1 MKRRKKLQ
9 ELTIKDNFMFGAVMC
24 DEKNCKK
31 FLEMALGF
39 PIAKVEVSKEKSM
52 VYHPQYK
59 GVRLDVYAK
68 DENNTHYNVE
78 MQAVRKDDLPRRA
91 RYYHSQIDM
100 ELLVSGAEYT
110 ELPNSY
116 VIFICDFDPFGKG
129 KYRYTFQN
137 KCNELHEFSLDDGIH
152 TIFFST
158 KGKNEEEVSKEL
170 VKFLKFVGADLQE
183 STEDY
188 EDEFV
193 KELQKSVAHVKTSR
207 EMEERFMLLE
217 LMLKDEHKAGKIE
230 GKIEASIEN
239 LLELLEEL
247 SVVPEN
253 LRKTIMEETDL
264 STLKKWLKLAAKSSS
279 IEQFMENM

>member
-24 DEKNCKK
+24 DEKNCK
-31 FLEMALGF
+31 
-39 PIAKVEVSKEKSM
+39 
-52 VYHPQYK
+52 
-59 GVRLDVYAK
+59 
-68 DENNTHYNVE
+68 
-78 MQAVRKDDLPRRA
+78 
-91 RYYHSQIDM
+91 
-100 ELLVSGAEYT
+100 
-110 ELPNSY
+110 
-116 VIFICDFDPFGKG
+116 
-129 KYRYTFQN
+129 
-137 KCNELHEFSLDDGIH
+137 
-152 TIFFST
+152 
-158 KGKNEEEVSKEL
+158 
-170 VKFLKFVGADLQE
+170 KFLKFVGADLQE

>member
-31 FLEMALGF
+31 FL
-39 PIAKVEVSKEKSM
+39 
-52 VYHPQYK
+52 
-59 GVRLDVYAK
+59 
-68 DENNTHYNVE
+68 
-78 MQAVRKDDLPRRA
+78 
-91 RYYHSQIDM
+91 
-100 ELLVSGAEYT
+100 
-110 ELPNSY
+110 
-116 VIFICDFDPFGKG
+116 
-129 KYRYTFQN
+129 
-137 KCNELHEFSLDDGIH
+137 
-152 TIFFST
+152 
-158 KGKNEEEVSKEL
+158 
-170 VKFLKFVGADLQE
+170 KFVGADLQE

-193 KELQKSVAHVKTSR
+193 KELQKSVVHVKTSR

>member
-39 PIAKVEVSKEKSM
+39 SIAKVEVSKEKSM

-116 VIFICDFDPFGKG
+116 VIFICDFDPFEKG

-158 KGKNEEEVSKEL
+158 KGKNEEEVPKEL

>member
-1 MKRRKKLQ
+1 MKSRKKLQ

-24 DEKNCKK
+24 DEKNCKR
-31 FLEMALGF
+31 FLEMSLGF
-39 PIAKVEVSKEKSM
+39 SIERVKVSKEKSM

-59 GVRLDVYAK
+59 GVRLDVYAN
-68 DENNTHYNVE
+68 DENKTHYNVE
-78 MQAVRKDDLPRRA
+78 MQAVRKDDLPCSA

-137 KCNELHEFSLDDGIH
+137 KCNELQEFAIDDGIH
-152 TIFFST
+152 TIFLNT
-158 KGKNEEEVSKEL
+158 KGKNEEEVPKEL

-217 LMLKDEHKAGKIE
+217 LMLNDEHKAGKIE
-230 GKIEASIEN
+230 GLIEGRIED

-247 SVVPEN
+247 SAVPEK
-253 LRKTIMEETDL
+253 LRETIMEETDL
-264 STLKKWLKLAAKSSS
+264 STLKRWLKLAAKSSS

>member
-1 MKRRKKLQ
+1 
-9 ELTIKDNFMFGAVMC
+9 
-24 DEKNCKK
+24 
-31 FLEMALGF
+31 
-39 PIAKVEVSKEKSM
+39 
-52 VYHPQYK
+52 
-59 GVRLDVYAK
+59 
-68 DENNTHYNVE
+68 
-78 MQAVRKDDLPRRA
+78 MQ
-91 RYYHSQIDM
+91 
-100 ELLVSGAEYT
+100 
-110 ELPNSY
+110 
-116 VIFICDFDPFGKG
+116 
-129 KYRYTFQN
+129 
-137 KCNELHEFSLDDGIH
+137 EFSLDDGIH

-217 LMLKDEHKAGKIE
+217 LMLKDERKAGKIE
-230 GKIEASIEN
+230 GKIEA

-247 SVVPEN
+247 SVVPEK
-253 LRKTIMEETDL
+253 LRATIMQETDL
-264 STLKKWLKLAAKSSS
+264 STLKRWLKLAAKSSS

>member
-1 MKRRKKLQ
+1 
-9 ELTIKDNFMFGAVMC
+9 
-24 DEKNCKK
+24 
-31 FLEMALGF
+31 
-39 PIAKVEVSKEKSM
+39 
-52 VYHPQYK
+52 
-59 GVRLDVYAK
+59 
-68 DENNTHYNVE
+68 

-116 VIFICDFDPFGKG
+116 VIFICDFDPFEKG

-137 KCNELHEFSLDDGIH
+137 KCNELQEFSVDDGIH
-152 TIFFST
+152 TIFLNT
-158 KGKNEEEVSKEL
+158 KGKNAEEVPKEL

>member
-1 MKRRKKLQ
+1 MNRRKKFL

-24 DEKNCKK
+24 DEKNCK
-31 FLEMALGF
+31 
-39 PIAKVEVSKEKSM
+39 
-52 VYHPQYK
+52 
-59 GVRLDVYAK
+59 
-68 DENNTHYNVE
+68 
-78 MQAVRKDDLPRRA
+78 
-91 RYYHSQIDM
+91 
-100 ELLVSGAEYT
+100 
-110 ELPNSY
+110 
-116 VIFICDFDPFGKG
+116 
-129 KYRYTFQN
+129 
-137 KCNELHEFSLDDGIH
+137 
-152 TIFFST
+152 
-158 KGKNEEEVSKEL
+158 
-170 VKFLKFVGADLQE
+170 KFLKFVGADLQE

>member
-1 MKRRKKLQ
+1 
-9 ELTIKDNFMFGAVMC
+9 
-24 DEKNCKK
+24 
-31 FLEMALGF
+31 MAIGF

-230 GKIEASIEN
+230 GLKEGREEGLKEGRIED
-239 LLELLEEL
+239 LLELLEER